1 MNASALN
8 GRIHIIGAGLAG
20 LAAAVR
26 LRHLG
31 ARVTVYEA
39 APRAGGRCRSYH
51 DPHLDCMIDNGN
63 HLLMSGNTAAMSF
76 VDEIGARDQLAGPQ
90 DTGFPFV
97 DAVSKTRWCVRPGEG
112 LIPWW
117 ILDSRR
123 RVPHTGILDYLSTLK
138 LLTANSNATVA
149 DRVGTEGSLYR
160 NFWEPLTVGAINTEP
175 SRAAAVLMRPV
186 LMETFLKGAAA
197 CRPLIA
203 RHGLAAALVDP
214 ALAALNAAGVAV
226 HLGTRVKSLSFTDDT
241 VASLDVDGTQL
252 NLSPSDTVILAVPP
266 WIAETLLPD
275 VKVPPPGEPIVN
287 VHYRLPTPAVPKDGV
302 RIVGVIGGLAQW
314 VFAHG
319 DLASVTISAAA
330 HCVDRTAEDIA
341 RACWPEVA
349 LALELGD
356 APEAPS
362 RVVKERRATFAQTP
376 ETLALRPRAQSRY
389 PNLLLAGDWTAT
401 GLPAT
406 IEGALRSGF
415 TAAALAAPRHKH

>member
-1 MNASALN
+1 M
-8 GRIHIIGAGLAG
+8 AG

-31 ARVTVYEA
+31 ARVTVYES

-51 DPHLDCMIDNGN
+51 DPHLDCIIDNGN
-63 HLLMSGNTAAMSF
+63 HLLMSGNTAAMTYLG
-76 VDEIGARDQLAGPQ
+76 EIGARHLLAGP
-90 DTGFPFV
+90 DDAAFPFV
-97 DAVSKTRWCVRPGEG
+97 DAVSKGRWTVRPGEG
-112 LIPWW
+112 LVPWW
-117 ILDSRR
+117 ILDPQR
-123 RVPHTGILDYLSTLK
+123 RVPDTGVLDYLSALK
-138 LLTANSNATVA
+138 LLTARAKDTVA
-149 DRVGTEGSLYR
+149 DRIGTQGALYR
-160 NFWEPLTVGAINTEP
+160 NFWEPLVVGAINTDP

-214 ALAALNAAGVAV
+214 ALSVLAAAGVSVNFGA
-226 HLGTRVKSLSFTDDT
+226 RVKGLGFIDGALT
-241 VASLDVDGTQL
+241 SLDVDGTTVA
-252 NLSPSDTVILAVPP
+252 LSPNDTVIMAVPP
-266 WIAETLLPD
+266 WIAETLVPELP
-275 VKVPPPGEPIVN
+275 VPPAGEPIVN

-330 HCVDRTAEDIA
+330 ACVERTAEDIA
-341 RACWPEVA
+341 HACWPEVA
-349 LALELGD
+349 LALDLGT
-356 APEAPS
+356 APEPPS

-376 ETLALRPRAQSRY
+376 ETLALRPMAQTRY

-415 TAAALAAPRHKH
+415 SAAALAVSRHKH